1 MARVNRDVIVAVLLL
16 VFCAALFWASYDIR
30 ETSYGTMQ
38 SHVWPRIIIVVL
50 AFCSV
55 LYLFR
60 SVVAGPET
68 EANGDHETPSGGI
81 VGWLSR
87 YRNAIIC
94 FGLFLAFLFS
104 LEWIGML
111 LGGILFIFLALT
123 AMGPGGMR
131 SHMIHAAIAVVS
143 MGAMWSIFTFAIGVI
158 LPEGELFLP
167 G

>member
-1 MARVNRDVIVAVLLL
+1 MARVNRDVIIAILLL

-38 SHVWPRIIIVVL
+38 SHVWPRIIIGVL

-55 LYLFR
+55 VYLFQ
-60 SVVAGPET
+60 SVASGSAAAADGEREEPTGP
-68 EANGDHETPSGGI
+68 
-81 VGWLSR
+81 VGWVGR
-87 YRNAIIC
+87 YRNAFIC
-94 FGLFLAFLFS
+94 FGLFLAFLLS

-123 AMGPGGMR
+123 AMGPGGAR
-131 SHMIHAAIAVVS
+131 SHMIHAAIAVIS

>member
-1 MARVNRDVIVAVLLL
+1 MARVNRDVIIAILLL
-16 VFCAALFWASYDIR
+16 VFCATLFWASFDIR
-30 ETSYGTMQ
+30 ETNYGTMQ
-38 SHVWPRIIIVVL
+38 SHVWPRIILVVL

-60 SVVAGPET
+60 SAVSPEQRDA
-68 EANGDHETPSGGI
+68 EDLPEGDGGI
-81 VGWLSR
+81 AGWVSR
-87 YRNAIIC
+87 YRNAFIC
-94 FGLFLAFLFS
+94 FGLFLAFLLS

-123 AMGPGGMR
+123 AMGPGGIR
-131 SHMIHAAIAVVS
+131 NHMIHAAIAVVS

>member
-1 MARVNRDVIVAVLLL
+1 MARVNRDVIIAILLL
-16 VFCAALFWASYDIR
+16 VFCAALFGASYDIR

-38 SHVWPRIIIVVL
+38 SHVWPRIIIGVL

-55 LYLFR
+55 VYLFQ
-60 SVVAGPET
+60 SAVGGAEAAAGGERKKPT
-68 EANGDHETPSGGI
+68 GGV
-81 VGWLSR
+81 VGWIAG

-94 FGLFLAFLFS
+94 FGLFLAFLLS

-123 AMGPGGMR
+123 AMGPGGAR